1 MSKMTYGLA
10 ASPPGVYEDRMPFGN
25 AIEGTNSNLRDDRE
39 NQTISSHNEHF
50 NFYLDKARDDGVDSE
65 NDDEVKIPPNFIIR
79 ASGSSVV
86 DEHNSRMSRDLV

>member
-50 NFYLDKARDDGVDSE
+50 NFYLAARDNDRESE